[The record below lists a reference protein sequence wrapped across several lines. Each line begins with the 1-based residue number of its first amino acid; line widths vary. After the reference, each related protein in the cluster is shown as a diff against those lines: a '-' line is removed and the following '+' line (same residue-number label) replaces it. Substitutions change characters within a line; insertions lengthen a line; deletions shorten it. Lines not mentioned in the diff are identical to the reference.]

1 MESTFLSLLLDF
13 LRTVLAVKG
22 SLRRAKLRR
31 ALDGSGPFRRIFL
44 TGGKREIRKP
54 AASSVL
60 PGIGRH
66 RNDAV
71 GTFQAFPACES
82 DGVAPQRPRRIARR
96 GAGCQDGF

>member
-60 PGIGRH
+60 PDRK
-66 RNDAV
+66 
-71 GTFQAFPACES
+71 TSE
-82 DGVAPQRPRRIARR
+82 
-96 GAGCQDGF
+96 